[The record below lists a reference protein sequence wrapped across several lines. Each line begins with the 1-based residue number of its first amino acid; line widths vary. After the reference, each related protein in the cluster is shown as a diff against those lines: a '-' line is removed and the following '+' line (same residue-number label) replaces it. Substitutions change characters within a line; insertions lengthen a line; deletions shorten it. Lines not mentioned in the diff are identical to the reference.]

1 MHIISWKKISDFVTK
16 HPNSGPSLK
25 SWFKVVHNTDFKD
38 FDELRKVFKSADQV
52 GKFTVFNISGN
63 NFRLISAIHYNRKKV
78 FIRYV
83 LTHSEYDKGKWKE
96 E

>member
-25 SWFKVVHNTDFKD
+25 SWFRVVQNTDFKD

-83 LTHSEYDKGKWKE
+83 LTHSEYDRGKWKE

>member
-1 MHIISWKKISDFVTK
+1 MHIISWRKISDFIVK
-16 HPNSGPSLK
+16 YPNSESSLK
-25 SWFKVVHNTDFKD
+25 SWYKIVQNTNFKD
-38 FDELRKVFKSADQV
+38 FNELRKVFKSADQV

-63 NFRLISAIHYNRKKV
+63 NYRLISAIHYNRKKI

-83 LTHSEYDKGKWKE
+83 LTHKEYDKDKWKE

>member
-1 MHIISWKKISDFVTK
+1 MHIISWKKISDFVDK
-16 HPNSGPSLK
+16 YPNSGSSLK
-25 SWFKVVHNTDFKD
+25 SWYKIVQNTDFKD
-38 FDELRKVFKSADQV
+38 FNELRRVFKNADQV